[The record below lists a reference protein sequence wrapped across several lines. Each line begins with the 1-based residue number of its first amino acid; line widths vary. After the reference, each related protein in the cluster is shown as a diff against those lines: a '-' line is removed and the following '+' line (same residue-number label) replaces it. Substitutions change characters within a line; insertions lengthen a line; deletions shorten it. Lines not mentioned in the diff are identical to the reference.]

1 MIFIGILII
10 FILCISYRLKQIKNE
25 REIFIIS
32 EDTKTCRHFFDAN
45 RAKTELLK
53 TNRYKKYLIYENKAY
68 VGWTK
73 ITFEEL

>member
-10 FILCISYRLKQIKNE
+10 FILCISHRLKQIKNE

-32 EDTKTCRHFFDAN
+32 EDTKTCWHFFDAN
-45 RAKTELLK
+45 KAKTELIK

-68 VGWTK
+68 IGWTK